1 MVNKIWMSVVKEFLL
16 LKRDLGGLIILFI
29 MPLVLVITVT
39 LIQDS
44 TFKTISDN
52 KIPILLVDKD
62 KGSVSKT
69 VFDNLEKS
77 NLFSVVTQID
87 NQPITEE
94 LAKEAVYKGKFQLAI
109 VIPENLS
116 VDLQT
121 KIDQNVENIISKMG
135 LTETDTTDTTAQ
147 AEKHKVI
154 KEKEVK
160 LYFDPAV
167 QMSFKNAVMSSID
180 KMISQI
186 ETKSIYTTFQN
197 QLGEGT
203 VEFDQKS
210 FITFKEIIPKI
221 NNKEV
226 RPNSVQHNVPAWTLF
241 AIFFIVIPLSINIVK
256 EKSQGTFVRLL
267 TNPVSNLVVIMGK
280 TITYSAICMIQ
291 FYMMVA
297 VAVFLFPHIGLPSL
311 NIEGHLFLMSVVA
324 LFSGFAA
331 IGFGILLGTV
341 ANTQEQSAPFG
352 ATSVLILAAV
362 GGVWVPVFA
371 MPTIMQYI
379 AKSSPM
385 NWGLEAFYDVLL
397 RNVSFLEI
405 IPKIS
410 LLFLF
415 FIITTSIALF
425 YDKKKRTV

>member
-1 MVNKIWMSVVKEFLL
+1 MIYKIWMSVVKEFLL

-44 TFKTISDN
+44 TFKKVSDN
-52 KIPILLVDKD
+52 KIQILLVDND

-77 NLFSVVTQID
+77 ELFTVVTQID
-87 NQPITEE
+87 DKPITEE
-94 LAKEAVYKGKFQLAI
+94 TARENVYKGKFQLAI
-109 VIPENLS
+109 VIPANLS
-116 VDLQT
+116 ADLQT
-121 KIDQNVENIISKMG
+121 KIDQNVENIVSKMG
-135 LTETDTTDTTAQ
+135 LTEIDTSAQ
-147 AEKHKVI
+147 KETPKVI

-197 QLGEGT
+197 QLGE
-203 VEFDQKS
+203 ENAQFEQKS
-210 FITFKEIIPKI
+210 FITFKEIMPRI

-226 RPNSVQHNVPAWTLF
+226 LPNSVQHNVPAWTLF

-256 EKSQGTFVRLL
+256 EKSQGTFVRLR
-267 TNPVSNLVVIMGK
+267 TNPVSNLIVIIGK
-280 TITYSAICMIQ
+280 TITYSIICMIQ

-297 VAVFLFPHIGLPSL
+297 VAVFLFPHMGLPSL

-341 ANTQEQSAPFG
+341 ASTQEQSAPFG
-352 ATSVLILAAV
+352 ATSVIILAAI

-371 MPTIMQYI
+371 MPKIMQII
-379 AKSSPM
+379 AQSSPM

-410 LLFLF
+410 LLLLF